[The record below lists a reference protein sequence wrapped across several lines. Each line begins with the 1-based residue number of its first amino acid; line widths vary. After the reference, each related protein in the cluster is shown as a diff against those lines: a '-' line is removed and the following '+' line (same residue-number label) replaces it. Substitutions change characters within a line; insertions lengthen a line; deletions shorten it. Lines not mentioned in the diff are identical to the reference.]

1 MSEVQDNQNDPKPR
15 GKKSN
20 ADLLALFEAGDT
32 DNLTT
37 DELTRVDALLALKQR
52 KLDLEDVTGRIDD
65 RRKKDE
71 SRYSAFRS
79 RGRELEKTKRDQ
91 SLQQKHCQHSK
102 GGSGHNLA
110 EGTDVYRS
118 VIKHIMPDGNKWVR
132 CQRCGATWK
141 KPYPQ
146 DYATIVKPGEGGSA
160 KYSPLTPAQQEKYD
174 ADFKEW
180 QEACAFKTDNVES
193 SGITFSHT
201 SEDGNVT
208 ARNFVAEVYRDVT
221 LR

>member
-1 MSEVQDNQNDPKPR
+1 MNEVQDNQNEPKTKGR
-15 GKKSN
+15 KS
-20 ADLLALFEAGDT
+20 DETLLAMDAANQT
-32 DNLTT
+32 DDLSVS
-37 DELTRVDALLALKQR
+37 ELERIDFLLARKQR
-52 KLDLEDVTGRIDD
+52 KLEMEETAGNIED

-71 SRYSAFRS
+71 SRFSAFRS

-118 VIKHIMPDGNKWVR
+118 VIKHIMPDGNMWVR

-146 DYATIVKPGEGGSA
+146 DYATIVKPGEGGTA
-160 KYSPLTPAQQEKYD
+160 RYSPLTPAQQEQYD
-174 ADFKEW
+174 AAFKEW
-180 QEACAFKTDNVES
+180 KEACAFKTDNGTS
-193 SGITFSHT
+193 SGITFRHS
-201 SEDGNVT
+201 SEDGDVT